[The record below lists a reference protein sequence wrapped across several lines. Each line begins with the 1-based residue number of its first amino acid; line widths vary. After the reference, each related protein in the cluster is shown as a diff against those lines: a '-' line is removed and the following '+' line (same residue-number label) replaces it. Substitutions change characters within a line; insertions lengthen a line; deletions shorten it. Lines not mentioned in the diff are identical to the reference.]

1 MDYDST
7 NSTVKDVVNKID
19 TKLAALC
26 NAEKTSV
33 DDCNGKLDKDLL
45 RNLKVAWLDML
56 DANLRLAFVL
66 QIMEYY
72 LRLTLAVYTQFSV

>member
-1 MDYDST
+1 MFRVCTSGKTTSCQHTSDQVMDYDST

-45 RNLKVAWLDML
+45 RNLKV
-56 DANLRLAFVL
+56 
-66 QIMEYY
+66 
-72 LRLTLAVYTQFSV
+72 FSASISCN